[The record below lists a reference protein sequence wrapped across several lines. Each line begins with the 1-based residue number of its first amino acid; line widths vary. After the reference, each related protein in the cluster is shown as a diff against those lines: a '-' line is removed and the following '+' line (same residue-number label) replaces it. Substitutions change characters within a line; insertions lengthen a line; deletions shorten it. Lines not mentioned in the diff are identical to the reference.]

1 MVPRVIP
8 QAMVA
13 AAVAAAAEP
22 EPLAVLAAMEPAP
35 ITNVITQ
42 VELAMEVNGALAE
55 AVQQLVN
62 TALIM
67 VVLALLVS
75 S

>member
-42 VELAMEVNGALAE
+42 VKLAMEVNGALAE

>member
-1 MVPRVIP
+1 MVPRVMP
-8 QAMVA
+8 QAMVV
-13 AAVAAAAEP
+13 AAVVAAAEP
-22 EPLAVLAAMEPAP
+22 EPLAVLAAMEPAT
-35 ITNVITQ
+35 ITNVNTQ
-42 VELAMEVNGALAE
+42 VKLAMEVNGALAE

>member
-8 QAMVA
+8 QAVVA
-13 AAVAAAAEP
+13 AAVVAAAEP
-22 EPLAVLAAMEPAP
+22 EPLAVLAAMEPAAM
-35 ITNVITQ
+35 TNLIPQ
-42 VELAMEVNGALAE
+42 VKLAMEVNGALAE

-67 VVLALLVS
+67 VVLVLLVS